1 MKNILLS
8 FKDRTSEDDDH
19 GGIFMKI
26 GFLGAGAMGGAIL
39 TGALNTGVISPEETF
54 VYDLSAAIKDKY
66 RALGCNIVSSGI
78 ELGHEADLVVVSLKP
93 QYAEGGLAALEDSLD
108 GKALV
113 SIMAGITVDTL
124 HKWVKGNPRVLRLMP
139 NTPALVG
146 AGAFALDSDTDL
158 TEEEKLFAEKLFS
171 SIGIVEWMPEPLI
184 DTACGLSG
192 AGPAYVYIMIEALA
206 DGGVF
211 KGLPRPTAKHLA
223 AQTVYGAAKMV
234 LETGTHP
241 DELKDMVCSPGGNTI
256 VGVKALEEHGVRG
269 AIIDAVGRA
278 TDKARELGQSNS

>member
-1 MKNILLS
+1 
-8 FKDRTSEDDDH
+8 
-19 GGIFMKI
+19 MKI

-39 TGALNTGVISPEETF
+39 TGALNTGVVAPEDVY
-54 VYDLSAAIKDKY
+54 VYDLSEAIKDKY
-66 RALGCNIVSSGI
+66 RALGCNIAADGI
-78 ELGHEADLVVVSLKP
+78 DLGHSADVVVVSLKP
-93 QYAEGGLAALEDSLD
+93 QYAEGGLAQLEDSLD

-113 SIMAGITVDTL
+113 SIMAGITVETL
-124 HKWVKGNPRVLRLMP
+124 RKWVKGTPRILRLMP

-146 AGAFALDSDTDL
+146 AGAFALDSNTDL
-158 TEEEKLFAEKLFS
+158 TQEEKEFAEKLFS
-171 SIGIVEWMPEPLI
+171 SIGIVEWMPEHLI

-192 AGPAYVYIMIEALA
+192 AGPAYVYIIIEALA

-211 KGLPRPTAKHLA
+211 KGLPRTTAKRLA

-234 LETGTHP
+234 IETGTHP

-269 AIIDAVGRA
+269 ALIDAVGRA
-278 TDKARELGQSNS
+278 TEKAQELGRANS